1 MAFKPFKNG
10 DELYDDS
17 QELIK
22 RGEFDKA
29 RDYLI
34 KSIDKEGGTDD
45 VAAVQVALIDLSD
58 RLSSMQAYQNL
69 LTTLERL
76 TSATTVQFGLET
88 IDVAEMKTE
97 CELTIRK
104 MTLLSSGDR
113 TSGMERGQ
121 QLIALAQDFQSRI
134 GDRSLIALSLFRK
147 DTSVTGTTE
156 FYNLMALAY
165 EIMADATVGE
175 NPSQAAEYQQIAA
188 GYRQQNG
195 QSAEENLRRV
205 REYSATCTCWICGRI
220 ATGEGINFYA
230 APAEAPKSLEDK
242 ASAAAASREGYDHIY
257 VCKACYTAISNR
269 SDEIANEY
277 YQQSMREMMAMEAR
291 LQAEIAALQ
300 SQIAF
305 ARMGR

>member
-1 MAFKPFKNG
+1 MAFKLFKNG

-58 RLSSMQAYQNL
+58 RLNSAQAYQNL
-69 LTTLERL
+69 LTALDRL
-76 TSATTVQFGLET
+76 TSATIVQFGLET

-104 MTLLSSGDR
+104 MTLLSSGDG
-113 TSGMERGQ
+113 TPGMERGQ

-147 DTSVTGTTE
+147 DTSVTGTTR
-156 FYNLMALAY
+156 
-165 EIMADATVGE
+165 
-175 NPSQAAEYQQIAA
+175 P
-188 GYRQQNG
+188 
-195 QSAEENLRRV
+195 
-205 REYSATCTCWICGRI
+205 
-220 ATGEGINFYA
+220 
-230 APAEAPKSLEDK
+230 
-242 ASAAAASREGYDHIY
+242 
-257 VCKACYTAISNR
+257 
-269 SDEIANEY
+269 
-277 YQQSMREMMAMEAR
+277 
-291 LQAEIAALQ
+291 
-300 SQIAF
+300 
-305 ARMGR
+305 

>member
-1 MAFKPFKNG
+1 MAFKLFKNG

-58 RLSSMQAYQNL
+58 RLNSAQAYQNL
-69 LTTLERL
+69 LTALDRL
-76 TSATTVQFGLET
+76 TSATIVQFGLET

-104 MTLLSSGDR
+104 MTLLSSGDG
-113 TSGMERGQ
+113 TPGMERGQ

-165 EIMADATVGE
+165 EIMADATVGD

-195 QSAEENLRRV
+195 QSAEENLR
-205 REYSATCTCWICGRI
+205 SANLG
-220 ATGEGINFYA
+220 F
-230 APAEAPKSLEDK
+230 
-242 ASAAAASREGYDHIY
+242 REGVIQTST
-257 VCKACYTAISNR
+257 V
-269 SDEIANEY
+269 
-277 YQQSMREMMAMEAR
+277 MEAQAAW
-291 LQAEIAALQ
+291 LKAQSQKIDAEIDVKLSQVNLQKALGTLEQ
-300 SQIAF
+300 
-305 ARMGR
+305 